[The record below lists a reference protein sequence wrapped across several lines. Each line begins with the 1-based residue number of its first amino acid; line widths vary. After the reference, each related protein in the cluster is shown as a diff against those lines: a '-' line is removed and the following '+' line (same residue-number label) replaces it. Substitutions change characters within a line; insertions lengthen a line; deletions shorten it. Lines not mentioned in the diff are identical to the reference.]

1 MQAQTIAR
9 PYAKAVFGRAADKKQ
24 QQQWQQFLTLSA
36 ALVAD
41 VDIKKRLGLPNFMV
55 DLVQWLDQWLQE
67 QRQQTL
73 TQEEKNFLQ
82 VLQDQDRLMILPE
95 IAQIFAELVHEQDQV
110 CAVYVQTAHELD
122 EESEKLLKATMVR
135 KIGRDVE
142 MTVSV
147 NPELMAGVLI
157 EYNGQVIDQ
166 TLKGRLSDFAQ
177 LLN

>member
-1 MQAQTIAR
+1 
-9 PYAKAVFGRAADKKQ
+9 
-24 QQQWQQFLTLSA
+24 
-36 ALVAD
+36 
-41 VDIKKRLGLPNFMV
+41 
-55 DLVQWLDQWLQE
+55 
-67 QRQQTL
+67 
-73 TQEEKNFLQ
+73 
-82 VLQDQDRLMILPE
+82 
-95 IAQIFAELVHEQDQV
+95 
-110 CAVYVQTAHELD
+110 
-122 EESEKLLKATMVR
+122 MVR